1 MSEQGETANP
11 ATGKIDFTI
20 QNIPFEA
27 AAPYAEGHVLSK
39 QEAAVLNQTR
49 VENLRNNFAG
59 VIKKKLEALSKEE
72 PPRTELSDDEIAGLK
87 EEFASYEDSYEFQ
100 GKRTSR
106 APVDP
111 VKREAVRMAKDTIT
125 AALRGKGIEPK
136 NLVEGKMEELISGYL
151 DKNPQVLEEAKA
163 RVEAAKALAND
174 ALAGIDLEGAVKVE
188 EAAKA

>member
-188 EAAKA
+188 EPAKA

>member
-1 MSEQGETANP
+1 MSEQGEAP
-11 ATGKIDFTI
+11 QGAKIEFTI

-27 AAPYAEGHVLSK
+27 AAPYAEGHVMSK

-59 VIKKKLEALSKEE
+59 VIKKKIEAIAKEE
-72 PPRTELSDDEIAGLK
+72 PPRTELSEDEIAALK

-125 AALRGKGIEPK
+125 TALRGKGIDPK

-151 DKNPQVLEEAKA
+151 EKNPQVLEEAKA

-174 ALAGIDLEGAVKVE
+174 ALDGITLEGIEKEPEPAP
-188 EAAKA
+188 AA